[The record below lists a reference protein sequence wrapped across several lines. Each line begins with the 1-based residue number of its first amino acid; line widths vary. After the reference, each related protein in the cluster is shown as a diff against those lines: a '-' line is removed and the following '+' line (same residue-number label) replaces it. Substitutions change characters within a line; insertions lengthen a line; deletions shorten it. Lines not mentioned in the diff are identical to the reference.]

1 MQLLGGGRRN
11 QREVVHFFQLHA
23 HGLHGGLDFLVVGPA
38 AGAASSFHQLEAGHR
53 AAGEQFGLG
62 LGADGLAPGLDQ
74 INGAQQVAEDG
85 VVEGALGGVLNLRR
99 HRFGGIDEIVGHRG
113 EHVLG
118 QRRADRLGL
127 AESAL
132 IVAGVEVLLVQF
144 LVVAVVLHGREAA
157 LGAALDVLGEQRAQV
172 RHVAHPLADMV
183 EARLHDDDARGVEVA
198 EEFELVERGQ
208 GVNLQLLVV
217 LSIDLDATAILQ
229 IDDDQFVAGQD
240 HGVGRTLGVG
250 LAGNGLDAQ
259 ALLDHEFAVD
269 AAHVVDVLLHVAGHV
284 VGDFP
289 ALAIHLDDAAQVGS
303 GIVTVRQCHGGQFV
317 RGRAFVGE
325 VAGIVRASRL
335 KGDAAGALK
344 PAVCAGWGEFGVL
357 AHSDTSSVSGSTNS
371 PWASRAYQ
379 VSGLMPF
386 SPTLLARMW
395 IRRPSFSSR

>member
-85 VVEGALGGVLNLRR
+85 VVEGALGGVLDLRR
-99 HRFGGIDEIVGHRG
+99 HRLRGIDEIVGHGG
-113 EHVLG
+113 EHVFG

-157 LGAALDVLGEQRAQV
+157 LGAALDLLAELAQGFDRAI
-172 RHVAHPLADMV
+172 PLADVV
-183 EARLHDDDARGVEVA
+183 EAGLHDDHAHALEVA
-198 EEFELVERGQ
+198 QEFELVERGQ

-217 LSIDLDATAILQ
+217 LGIDLDASAILQ

-240 HGVGRTLGVG
+240 HGVGRALGVG
-250 LAGNGLDAQ
+250 FAGNGLDAQ

-325 VAGIVRASRL
+325 VAGIVRARCL
-335 KGDAAGALK
+335 KGDAAGAVQ

-357 AHSDTSSVSGSTNS
+357 AHSDTSSLSVSTNS
-371 PWASRAYQ
+371 PSASRAYQ
-379 VSGLMPF
+379 VSGLTPF
-386 SPTLLARMW
+386 SPTLLARIW
-395 IRRPSFSSR
+395 TRRPSFSSR